1 MTATHEV
8 RFDIPASDLAV
19 LDGYCNATGKSRADF
34 IRSLVIDWASGK
46 LHEAIVICYI
56 AYAIAPLGKCYLL
69 PVIQLQ
75 SAWVKNRHEWLS
87 KFRQIRAKN
96 NGYTTVSVGIPVN
109 VLMSAIGA
117 NLRLSFTP
125 ICEAEAA

>member
-46 LHEAIVICYI
+46 LHEAIVICRVAGVDPHGADAARI
-56 AYAIAPLGKCYLL
+56 RGGK
-69 PVIQLQ
+69 
-75 SAWVKNRHEWLS
+75 
-87 KFRQIRAKN
+87 
-96 NGYTTVSVGIPVN
+96 
-109 VLMSAIGA
+109 
-117 NLRLSFTP
+117 
-125 ICEAEAA
+125 